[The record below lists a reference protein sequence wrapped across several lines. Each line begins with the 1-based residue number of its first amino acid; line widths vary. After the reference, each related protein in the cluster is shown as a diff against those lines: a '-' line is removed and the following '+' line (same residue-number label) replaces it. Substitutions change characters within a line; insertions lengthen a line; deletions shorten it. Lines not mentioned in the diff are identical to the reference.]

1 MNNLKQKI
9 LLKILENKFRY
20 IKLKQDEKDKEVK
33 LIEQLELL
41 KS

>member
-20 IKLKQDEKDKEVK
+20 IKIKKDEKEKEVK
-33 LIEQLELL
+33 LIE
-41 KS
+41 